1 MQHEKTQRPSHI
13 PKDFR
18 ELQDNREATTVTN
31 HILSGIPS
39 RERNRVLNHCESV
52 ELVFGSVLCKTDQ
65 PYSHAY
71 FPLTGFISLVTLLDA
86 HRPLEMGLIGSE
98 GMLGVTL
105 ILGVR
110 KAPIRAVVQGAGN
123 ALRITS
129 THLLRE
135 LHECPELQRSLNRY
149 LYVLMAQLSQ
159 TAACIHFHEIQPRL
173 ARWLLMTHDR
183 AQADHFH
190 LTHEFLADM
199 LGVRRS
205 GITVAA
211 GELQQKHLIRY
222 TRGEITILDRAGLEA
237 AACECYGAVTDCY
250 SKLLG

>member
-1 MQHEKTQRPSHI
+1 M
-13 PKDFR
+13 
-18 ELQDNREATTVTN
+18 TN
-31 HILSGIPS
+31 QLLNGIPNK
-39 RERNRVLNHCESV
+39 ERNRLLDHCESV
-52 ELVFGSVLCKTDQ
+52 ELVFGSVLCEADQ

-71 FPLTGFISLVTLLDA
+71 FPLTGFISLVEKLDA
-86 HRPLEMGLIGSE
+86 HRPLEMGLIGNE

-110 KAPIRAVVQGAGN
+110 KAPTRAVVQGAGN

-129 THLLRE
+129 AHLRRE
-135 LHECPELQRSLNRY
+135 LHECPDLQRSLNRY

-211 GELQQKHLIRY
+211 GELQQKNLIHY

-237 AACECYGAVTDCY
+237 AACECYDAVTHCY

>member
-1 MQHEKTQRPSHI
+1 MI
-13 PKDFR
+13 
-18 ELQDNREATTVTN
+18 NRLLN
-31 HILSGIPS
+31 GIPG
-39 RERNRVLNHCESV
+39 RERDRILNRCESV
-52 ELVFGSVLCKTDQ
+52 NLDVGSTLCEADQ

-71 FPLTGFISLVTLLDA
+71 FPLTGFISLVAKLDA

-105 ILGVR
+105 MLGIR
-110 KAPIRAVVQGAGN
+110 KAPTRAVVQGAGN
-123 ALRITS
+123 ALRIAAP
-129 THLLRE
+129 HLGRE
-135 LHECPELQRSLNRY
+135 LCECPTLRRRMNRY
-149 LYVLMAQLSQ
+149 LFVLMAQLAQ
-159 TAACIHFHEIQPRL
+159 TAACTHFHEIQPRL

-190 LTHEFLADM
+190 LTHELLADM

-211 GELQQKHLIRY
+211 GALQQKRLIHY
-222 TRGEITILDRAGLEA
+222 TRGEITILNRAGLEA

>member
-1 MQHEKTQRPSHI
+1 MANRLLDCI
-13 PKDFR
+13 PGKER
-18 ELQDNREATTVTN
+18 AR
-31 HILSGIPS
+31 ILD
-39 RERNRVLNHCESV
+39 HCELAD
-52 ELVFGSVLCKTDQ
+52 LVFGKTLCDAGQ

-71 FPLTGFISLVTLLDA
+71 FPLTGFISLVAKLDT
-86 HRPLEMGLIGSE
+86 HRPLEIALIGSE

-105 ILGVR
+105 ALGVHE
-110 KAPIRAVVQGAGN
+110 APTCAVVQGTGN

-129 THLLRE
+129 AHLRRE
-135 LHECPELQRSLNRY
+135 LHECPHLKRSLNRY

-159 TAACIHFHEIQPRL
+159 TAACSHFHEIQPRL

-183 AQADHFH
+183 AQADHFC

-211 GELQQKHLIRY
+211 GALQQKHLIHY
-222 TRGEITILDRAGLEA
+222 SRGKITILDRTGLEEV
-237 AACECYGAVTDCY
+237 ACECYDEVTDCY
-250 SKLLG
+250 SKMLG

>member
-1 MQHEKTQRPSHI
+1 V
-13 PKDFR
+13 
-18 ELQDNREATTVTN
+18 AN
-31 HILSGIPS
+31 HLLNGIPN
-39 RERNRVLNHCESV
+39 RERNRILNHCESV
-52 ELVFGSVLCKTDQ
+52 ELVFGNVLCEANQ

-71 FPLTGFISLVTLLDA
+71 FPLTGFISLVAKLDT

-105 ILGVR
+105 ALGVR
-110 KAPIRAVVQGAGN
+110 KAPTRAVVQGAGN

-129 THLLRE
+129 ALLRRE
-135 LHECPELQRSLNRY
+135 LHECPDLQRSLNLY

-159 TAACIHFHEIQPRL
+159 TAACTHFHEIQPRL

-183 AQADHFH
+183 AQANHFH

-211 GELQQKHLIRY
+211 GELQQQHLIHY
-222 TRGEITILDRAGLEA
+222 TRGEITILDRKGLEA